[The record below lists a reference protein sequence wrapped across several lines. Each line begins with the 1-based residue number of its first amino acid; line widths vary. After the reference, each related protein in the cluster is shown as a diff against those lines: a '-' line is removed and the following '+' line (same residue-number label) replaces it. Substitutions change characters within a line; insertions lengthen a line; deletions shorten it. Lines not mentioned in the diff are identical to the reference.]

1 MLKGQNGFVQFT
13 ILTACE
19 DQNNESVTINESSG
33 TCSTGGGKCVKY
45 PKNSAFGWRGLNF
58 STENN

>member
-45 PKNSAFGWRGLNF
+45 PKNSAFG
-58 STENN
+58 

>member
-33 TCSTGGGKCVKY
+33 PCSTGGKCVKY

>member
-19 DQNNESVTINESSG
+19 DQNNESVAINESSG
-33 TCSTGGGKCVKY
+33 PCSTGGKCVKY
-45 PKNSAFGWRGLNF
+45 PKNSAFG
-58 STENN
+58 